1 MIFQTNIKTMDFK
14 KFIFLLLITIT
25 FNQSFGQRDQDDAN
39 FEILKNLELFEA
51 VYKNVDLYYVDE
63 SNPGELMRTA
73 IDAML
78 AELDPYTN
86 YIPESKMEDYKL
98 MTTGQYGGIGAVIRL
113 VGKNVAVV
121 DPYEGFPAH
130 KAGLIAGDEFIEIDG
145 KDVKGLSTSEISTKL
160 KGQPG
165 KEISLKVKRGE
176 SIKSFTFNR
185 EEVKISAV
193 PYSGMVS
200 NKVGYIKLRSFTKTA
215 AKDVLDAFRTLK
227 SEHQMEKL
235 IFDLR
240 GNGGGLLIQ
249 SAQIVNYFV
258 EKGSDIVSIKGR
270 ISSDNKTYKAKAN
283 PLDKKIPIIVLIDGG
298 SASASEIVSGS
309 LQDLDRAVILGKTS
323 FGKGLVQRPM
333 DLTYNAK
340 IKVTIAK
347 YYTPSGRCIQKLDYS
362 TKKIGEKADEV
373 DESTISSFKTKNG
386 RTVKDG
392 RGVEPD
398 VTIEKKSFSRLTGTL
413 VANDLIFN
421 FATKYRVDNENIENA
436 IIFKLSEADY
446 KAFTAY
452 VLSEEFDYTTASSE
466 YMKRLKKIAKEE
478 GYYEDS
484 KNDYDE
490 LLEFYKPSKERD
502 LVKFKTEISDLLE
515 DEIVGRYYYQTGRIE
530 HALLDDSYILEAIK
544 ILNDSKRYNQILG
557 TQN

>member
-1 MIFQTNIKTMDFK
+1 MIHSIKY
-14 KFIFLLLITIT
+14 FLLL
-25 FNQSFGQRDQDDAN
+25 FGGLSVNLSFAQTDADNTN

-113 VGKNVAVV
+113 LGDNVAIV

-145 KDVKGLSTSEISTKL
+145 KNVEGLSTSEVSTKL

-165 KEISLKVKRGE
+165 KEITVTVKRGE
-176 SIKSFTFNR
+176 AVKTFTFNR

-193 PYSGMVS
+193 PYNGMVS
-200 NKVGYIKLRSFTKTA
+200 SKVGYIKLSSFTQTA
-215 AKDVLDAFRTLK
+215 AKDVYDAFNNLK
-227 SEHQMEKL
+227 KNHQMEQL

-258 EKGSDIVSIKGR
+258 DKGSDIVSIKGR
-270 ISSDNKTYKAKAN
+270 ISSDNKTYTAKAN
-283 PLDKKIPIIVLIDGG
+283 PLDNEIPIVVLIDGG

-362 TKKIGEKADEV
+362 TKKLGEKADKI
-373 DESTISSFKTKNG
+373 DAATISTFKTKNG

-398 VTIEKKSFSRLTGTL
+398 VIIERKSLSRLTTTL
-413 VANDLIFN
+413 MINDLIFN
-421 FATKYRVDNENIENA
+421 FSTDYRVKNELASSAKTFRLTDAEYT
-436 IIFKLSEADY
+436 E
-446 KAFTAY
+446 FTNY
-452 VLSEEFDYTTASSE
+452 VLSQDFDYTTASSE
-466 YMKRLKKIAKEE
+466 YMTRLKEVAKDE

-484 KNDYDE
+484 KQDFDE

-502 LVKFKTEISDLLE
+502 LMKFKSEITALLE
-515 DEIVGRYYYQTGRIE
+515 DEIIGRYYFQTGRIQ

>member
-1 MIFQTNIKTMDFK
+1 MIHSIKY
-14 KFIFLLLITIT
+14 FLLLFGGLTVSL
-25 FNQSFGQRDQDDAN
+25 SFAQTDEDNTN

-98 MTTGQYGGIGAVIRL
+98 MTTGQYGGIGAIIRL
-113 VGKNVAVV
+113 VGDNVTII

-130 KAGLIAGDEFIEIDG
+130 KAGLIAGDEFVEIDG
-145 KDVKGLSTSEISTKL
+145 KNVEGLSTSEVSTKL

-165 KEISLKVKRGE
+165 KEITVKVKRGE
-176 SIKSFTFNR
+176 DLKSFTFNR

-200 NKVGYIKLRSFTKTA
+200 DKVGYIKLSSFTKTS
-215 AKDVLDAFRTLK
+215 AKDVYDAFNTLK
-227 SEHQMEKL
+227 KDNQMEKL

-240 GNGGGLLIQ
+240 GNGGGLLVQ

-258 EKGSDIVSIKGR
+258 DKGSDIVSIKGR
-270 ISSDNKTYKAKAN
+270 LSSDNKTYTAKTN
-283 PLDKKIPIIVLIDGG
+283 PIDNKIPIVVLIDGG

-347 YYTPSGRCIQKLDYS
+347 YYTPSGRCIQKLDYA
-362 TKKIGEKADEV
+362 TKKLGEKAGEI
-373 DESTISSFKTKNG
+373 DESTISTFKTKNG

-398 VTIEKKSFSRLTGTL
+398 VTIDKKTFSRLTATL
-413 VANDLIFN
+413 VGNDLIFN
-421 FATKYRVDNENIENA
+421 FATDYRVKHPTVTDA
-436 IIFKLSEADY
+436 KTFKLTDAEYAEFS
-446 KAFTAY
+446 TY
-452 VLSEEFDYTTASSE
+452 VLNQEFDYTTASSE
-466 YMKRLKKIAKEE
+466 YMKRLKEVAQDE
-478 GYYEDS
+478 GYYEES
-484 KNDYDE
+484 KTDFDE

-502 LVKFKTEISDLLE
+502 LAKFKAEISDLLA
-515 DEIVGRYYYQTGRIE
+515 DEIIGRYYYQTGRIQ

-544 ILNDSKRYNQILG
+544 ILNDSERYNQILG

>member
-1 MIFQTNIKTMDFK
+1 MIHSIKY
-14 KFIFLLLITIT
+14 ILLLFGGLTVSL
-25 FNQSFGQRDQDDAN
+25 SFAQTEEDNTN

-86 YIPESKMEDYKL
+86 YIPESQMEDYKL

-113 VGKNVAVV
+113 MGTNVAII

-145 KDVKGLSTSEISTKL
+145 KNVEGLSTSEVSTKL

-165 KEISLKVKRGE
+165 KEISVKIKRGE
-176 SIKSFTFNR
+176 DLKTFTFKR

-200 NKVGYIKLRSFTKTA
+200 DKVGYIKLSSFTQTA
-215 AKDVLDAFRTLK
+215 AKDVYDAFVKLK
-227 SEHQMEKL
+227 KKHQMEKL

-240 GNGGGLLIQ
+240 GNGGGLLVQ
-249 SAQIVNYFV
+249 SAQIVNYFIN
-258 EKGSDIVSIKGR
+258 KGSDIVSIKGR
-270 ISSDNKTYKAKAN
+270 ISSDNKTYTAKTN
-283 PLDKKIPIIVLIDGG
+283 PIDNQIPIVVLIDGG

-362 TKKIGEKADEV
+362 TKKIGEKADEI
-373 DESTISSFKTKNG
+373 DESTISTFKTKNG
-386 RTVKDG
+386 RIVKDG

-398 VTIEKKSFSRLTGTL
+398 VTIEKKTFSRLTATL
-413 VANDLIFN
+413 VGNDLIFN
-421 FATKYRVDNENIENA
+421 FATNYRVKHETIPSAET
-436 IIFKLSEADY
+436 FKLSDSEY
-446 KAFTAY
+446 EAFTNY
-452 VLSEEFDYTTASSE
+452 VLNEEFEYTTASSE
-466 YMKRLKKIAKEE
+466 YMKRLKEVAQDE
-478 GYYEDS
+478 GYYDDS
-484 KNDYDE
+484 KTDFDE

-502 LVKFKTEISDLLE
+502 LLKFKAEIINLLE
-515 DEIVGRYYYQTGRIE
+515 DEIIGRYHYQTGRIQ
-530 HALLDDSYILEAIK
+530 HALLDDSYILEAVK
-544 ILNDSKRYNQILG
+544 ILNDSERYNQILG
-557 TQN
+557 TQK

>member
-1 MIFQTNIKTMDFK
+1 MKYI
-14 KFIFLLLITIT
+14 LLL
-25 FNQSFGQRDQDDAN
+25 FGVLALNISSAQTEEDNAN

-113 VGKNVAVV
+113 LGDNVAVV

-145 KDVKGLSTSEISTKL
+145 KNVEGLSTSEVSTKL

-165 KEISLKVKRGE
+165 KEITVKVKRGE
-176 SIKSFTFNR
+176 DFKTFTFNR

-200 NKVGYIKLRSFTKTA
+200 DKVGYIKLNSFTQTA
-215 AKDVLDAFRTLK
+215 AKDVLDAFNNLK
-227 SEHQMEKL
+227 KEHQMEQL

-258 EKGSDIVSIKGR
+258 DKGSDIVSIKGR
-270 ISSDNKTYKAKAN
+270 VSADNKTYTAKAN
-283 PLDKKIPIIVLIDGG
+283 PVDNNIPIVVLIDGG

-309 LQDLDRAVILGKTS
+309 LQDLDRAVIVGKTS

-347 YYTPSGRCIQKLDYS
+347 YYTPSGRCIQKLDYA
-362 TKKIGEKADEV
+362 TKKLGEHADEI
-373 DESTISSFKTKNG
+373 DESTISTFKTKNG

-398 VTIEKKSFSRLTGTL
+398 VTIEKKTFSRLTATL
-413 VANDLIFN
+413 VRNDLIFN
-421 FATKYRVDNENIENA
+421 FATDYRVKNENA
-436 IIFKLSEADY
+436 SSA
-446 KAFTAY
+446 KAFRLTDKEYTAFTTY
-452 VLSEEFDYTTASSE
+452 VLSQEFDYTTASGE
-466 YMKRLKKIAKEE
+466 YMKRLKEVAEDE
-478 GYYEDS
+478 GYYKDS
-484 KNDYDE
+484 KQDFDE

-502 LVKFKTEISDLLE
+502 LMKFKDEIKALLE
-515 DEIVGRYYYQTGRIE
+515 DEIIGRYYFQTGRIE

-544 ILNDSKRYNQILG
+544 ILNDSERYNQILG
-557 TQN
+557 TQK

>member
-1 MIFQTNIKTMDFK
+1 MIHSIKY
-14 KFIFLLLITIT
+14 FLLLFGGLTVSLT
-25 FNQSFGQRDQDDAN
+25 FAQSDEDNTN

-51 VYKNVDLYYVDE
+51 VYKNVDLYYVDK

-113 VGKNVAVV
+113 MGNNVGVV

-130 KAGLIAGDEFIEIDG
+130 KAGLIAGDEFVEIDG
-145 KDVKGLSTSEISTKL
+145 KNVEGLSTSEVSTKL

-165 KEISLKVKRGE
+165 KAITVKVKRGDDF
-176 SIKSFTFNR
+176 KTFTFNR

-200 NKVGYIKLRSFTKTA
+200 DKVGYIKLRSFTKTA
-215 AKDVLDAFRTLK
+215 AKDVFEAFKVLK

-240 GNGGGLLIQ
+240 GNGGGLLVQ

-258 EKGSDIVSIKGR
+258 DKGSEIVSIKGR
-270 ISSDNKTYKAKAN
+270 ISADNKIYTAKVN
-283 PLDKKIPIIVLIDGG
+283 PLDNTIPIVVLIDGG
-298 SASASEIVSGS
+298 SASASEIVSGA

-347 YYTPSGRCIQKLDYS
+347 YYTPSGRCIQKLDYAS
-362 TKKIGEKADEV
+362 KKLGEKADEV
-373 DESTISSFKTKNG
+373 DESTISTFKTKNG

-398 VTIEKKSFSRLTGTL
+398 VTIEKKSFSRLTATL
-413 VANDLIFN
+413 VRNDLIFN
-421 FATKYRVDNENIENA
+421 FATNYRVNNA
-436 IIFKLSEADY
+436 TVADAKTFRLTDEEY
-446 KAFTAY
+446 AEFTAY
-452 VLSEEFDYTTASSE
+452 VLAKEFEYTTASSE
-466 YMKRLKKIAKEE
+466 YMKRLKEVAEDE
-478 GYYEDS
+478 GYFEDS
-484 KNDYDE
+484 KGDFDE

-502 LVKFKTEISDLLE
+502 LQKFQPELMELLE
-515 DEIVGRYYYQTGRIE
+515 DEIIGRYYYQTGRIK

-544 ILNDSKRYNQILG
+544 ILNDSKRYNQLLG

>member
-1 MIFQTNIKTMDFK
+1 MIHSIKY
-14 KFIFLLLITIT
+14 FLLL
-25 FNQSFGQRDQDDAN
+25 FGGLSVNLSFAQTDADNTN

-113 VGKNVAVV
+113 LGDNVAIV

-145 KDVKGLSTSEISTKL
+145 KNVEGLSTSEVSTKL

-165 KEISLKVKRGE
+165 KEITVTVKRGE
-176 SIKSFTFNR
+176 AVKTFTFNR

-200 NKVGYIKLRSFTKTA
+200 SKVGYIKLSSFTQTA
-215 AKDVLDAFRTLK
+215 AKDVYDAFNNLK
-227 SEHQMEKL
+227 KNHQMEQL

-258 EKGSDIVSIKGR
+258 DKGSDIVSIKGR
-270 ISSDNKTYKAKAN
+270 ISSDNKTYTAKAN
-283 PLDKKIPIIVLIDGG
+283 PLDNEIPIVVLIDGG

-362 TKKIGEKADEV
+362 TKKLGEKADKI
-373 DESTISSFKTKNG
+373 DAATISTFKTKNG

-398 VTIEKKSFSRLTGTL
+398 VIIERKSLSRLTATL
-413 VANDLIFN
+413 MINDLIFN
-421 FATKYRVDNENIENA
+421 FSTDYRVKNELA
-436 IIFKLSEADY
+436 SSA
-446 KAFTAY
+446 KAFRLTDAEYTEFTNY
-452 VLSEEFDYTTASSE
+452 VLSQDFDYTTASSE
-466 YMKRLKKIAKEE
+466 YMTRLKEVAKDE

-484 KNDYDE
+484 KQDFDE

-502 LVKFKTEISDLLE
+502 LMKFKSEITALLE
-515 DEIVGRYYYQTGRIE
+515 DEIIGRYYFQTGRIQ

>member
-1 MIFQTNIKTMDFK
+1 MIHSIKY
-14 KFIFLLLITIT
+14 FLLLFGGLSI
-25 FNQSFGQRDQDDAN
+25 NLSFAQTDADNTN

-113 VGKNVAVV
+113 LGDNVAIV

-145 KDVKGLSTSEISTKL
+145 KNVEGLSTSEVSTKL

-165 KEISLKVKRGE
+165 KEITVTVKRGE
-176 SIKSFTFNR
+176 AIKTFTFNR

-200 NKVGYIKLRSFTKTA
+200 SKVGYIKLSSFTQTA
-215 AKDVLDAFRTLK
+215 AKDVYDAFNNLK
-227 SEHQMEKL
+227 KNHQMEQL

-258 EKGSDIVSIKGR
+258 DKGSDIVSIKGR
-270 ISSDNKTYKAKAN
+270 ISSDNKTYTAKAN
-283 PLDKKIPIIVLIDGG
+283 PLDNEIPIVVLIDGG

-362 TKKIGEKADEV
+362 TKKLGEKADKI
-373 DESTISSFKTKNG
+373 DAATISTFKTKNG
-386 RTVKDG
+386 RKVKDG

-398 VTIEKKSFSRLTGTL
+398 VIIERKSLSRLTATL
-413 VANDLIFN
+413 MINDLIFN
-421 FATKYRVDNENIENA
+421 FSTDYRVKNELASSAKTFRLTDAEYT
-436 IIFKLSEADY
+436 E
-446 KAFTAY
+446 FTNY
-452 VLSEEFDYTTASSE
+452 VLSQDFDYTTASSE
-466 YMKRLKKIAKEE
+466 YMTRLKEVAKDE

-484 KNDYDE
+484 KQDFDE

-502 LVKFKTEISDLLE
+502 LMKFKSEITALLE
-515 DEIVGRYYYQTGRIE
+515 DEIIGRYYFQTGRIQ

>member
-1 MIFQTNIKTMDFK
+1 MIHSIKY
-14 KFIFLLLITIT
+14 FLLL
-25 FNQSFGQRDQDDAN
+25 FGTLTVSLNFAQTEEDNTN

-113 VGKNVAVV
+113 VGDNVAVI

-145 KDVKGLSTSEISTKL
+145 KSVEGLSTSEVSTKL

-165 KEISLKVKRGE
+165 KEITVKVKRGDAL
-176 SIKSFTFNR
+176 KTFTFNR

-200 NKVGYIKLRSFTKTA
+200 KKVGYIKLNSFTKTA
-215 AKDVLDAFRTLK
+215 AKDVFDAYKSLK
-227 SEHQMEKL
+227 KDHQMEQL

-240 GNGGGLLIQ
+240 GNGGGLLVQ

-258 EKGSDIVSIKGR
+258 DKGSDIVSIKGR
-270 ISSDNKTYKAKAN
+270 ISSDNKTYTAKAN
-283 PLDKKIPIIVLIDGG
+283 PIDNKIPIVVLIDGG

-362 TKKIGEKADEV
+362 TKKLGEKAGEI
-373 DESTISSFKTKNG
+373 DESTISTFQTKNG
-386 RTVKDG
+386 RIVKDG

-398 VTIEKKSFSRLTGTL
+398 VTVDKKTFSRLTATL
-413 VANDLIFN
+413 MGNDLIFN
-421 FATKYRVDNENIENA
+421 FATDYRVKNTKIADA
-436 IIFKLSEADY
+436 KTFKLTDAEY
-446 KAFTAY
+446 TNFTNY
-452 VLSEEFDYTTASSE
+452 VLSQEFDYTTASSE
-466 YMKRLKKIAKEE
+466 YMKRLKEVAKDE
-478 GYYEDS
+478 GYYEES
-484 KNDYDE
+484 KTDFDE

-502 LVKFKTEISDLLE
+502 LLKFKDEISALLE
-515 DEIVGRYYYQTGRIE
+515 DEIIGRYYYQTGRIQ
-530 HALLDDSYILEAIK
+530 HALLDDLYILEAIK
-544 ILNDSKRYNQILG
+544 ILNDSKRYTQILG

>member
-1 MIFQTNIKTMDFK
+1 MIHSIKY
-14 KFIFLLLITIT
+14 FLLLFGGLTVSL
-25 FNQSFGQRDQDDAN
+25 SFAQTDEDNTN

-98 MTTGQYGGIGAVIRL
+98 MTTGQYGGIGAIIRL
-113 VGKNVAVV
+113 VGDNVAII

-130 KAGLIAGDEFIEIDG
+130 KAGLIAGDEFVEIDG
-145 KDVKGLSTSEISTKL
+145 KNVEGLSTSEVSTKL

-165 KEISLKVKRGE
+165 KEITVKVKRGE
-176 SIKSFTFNR
+176 NIKSFTFNR

-200 NKVGYIKLRSFTKTA
+200 DKVGYIKLSSFTKTS
-215 AKDVLDAFRTLK
+215 AKDVHDAFNTLK
-227 SEHQMEKL
+227 KDNQMEKL

-258 EKGSDIVSIKGR
+258 DKGSDIVSIKGR
-270 ISSDNKTYKAKAN
+270 LSSDNKTYTAKTN
-283 PLDKKIPIIVLIDGG
+283 PIDNKIPIVVLIDGG
-298 SASASEIVSGS
+298 SASASEIVSGY

-362 TKKIGEKADEV
+362 TKKLGEKAGEI
-373 DESTISSFKTKNG
+373 DESTISTFKTKNG

-398 VTIEKKSFSRLTGTL
+398 VTVDKKTFSRLTATL
-413 VANDLIFN
+413 MSNDLIFN
-421 FATKYRVDNENIENA
+421 FATNYRVKHTTVADA
-436 IIFKLSEADY
+436 KTFKLTDTEY
-446 KAFTAY
+446 TEFTTY
-452 VLSEEFDYTTASSE
+452 VLNQEFDYTTASSE
-466 YMKRLKKIAKEE
+466 YMKRLKEVAQNE

-484 KNDYDE
+484 KTDFDE
-490 LLEFYKPSKERD
+490 LLEFYKPSKARD
-502 LVKFKTEISDLLE
+502 LIKFKAEISALLA
-515 DEIVGRYYYQTGRIE
+515 DEIIGRYYYQTGRIQ

-544 ILNDSKRYNQILG
+544 ILNDYQRYTQILG

>member
-1 MIFQTNIKTMDFK
+1 MIHSIKY
-14 KFIFLLLITIT
+14 FLLLFGGLTVSL
-25 FNQSFGQRDQDDAN
+25 SFAQTDEDNTN

-98 MTTGQYGGIGAVIRL
+98 MTTGQYGGIGAIIRL
-113 VGKNVAVV
+113 VGDNVAII

-130 KAGLIAGDEFIEIDG
+130 KAGLIAGDEFVEIDG
-145 KDVKGLSTSEISTKL
+145 KNVEGLSTSEVSTKL

-165 KEISLKVKRGE
+165 KEITVKVKRGE
-176 SIKSFTFNR
+176 NIKSFTFNR

-200 NKVGYIKLRSFTKTA
+200 DKVGYIKLSSFTKTS
-215 AKDVLDAFRTLK
+215 AKDVHDAFNTLK
-227 SEHQMEKL
+227 KDNQMEKL

-258 EKGSDIVSIKGR
+258 DKGSDIVSIKGR
-270 ISSDNKTYKAKAN
+270 PSSDNKTYTAKTN
-283 PLDKKIPIIVLIDGG
+283 PIDNKIPIVVLIDGG

-362 TKKIGEKADEV
+362 TKKLGEKAGEI
-373 DESTISSFKTKNG
+373 DESTISTFKTKNG

-398 VTIEKKSFSRLTGTL
+398 VTVDKKTFSRLTATL
-413 VANDLIFN
+413 MSNDLIFN
-421 FATKYRVDNENIENA
+421 FATNYRVKHTTVADA
-436 IIFKLSEADY
+436 KTFKLTDTEY
-446 KAFTAY
+446 TEFTTY
-452 VLSEEFDYTTASSE
+452 VLNQEFDYTTASSE
-466 YMKRLKKIAKEE
+466 YMKRLKEVAQNE

-484 KNDYDE
+484 KTDFDE
-490 LLEFYKPSKERD
+490 LLEFYKPSKARD
-502 LVKFKTEISDLLE
+502 LIKFKAEISALLA
-515 DEIVGRYYYQTGRIE
+515 DEIIGRYYYQTGRIK

-544 ILNDSKRYNQILG
+544 ILNDYQRYTQILG

>member
-1 MIFQTNIKTMDFK
+1 MIHSIKY
-14 KFIFLLLITIT
+14 FLLL
-25 FNQSFGQRDQDDAN
+25 FGGLSVNLSFAQTDADNTN

-113 VGKNVAVV
+113 LGDNVAIV

-145 KDVKGLSTSEISTKL
+145 KNVEGLSTSEVSTKL

-165 KEISLKVKRGE
+165 KEITVTVKRGE
-176 SIKSFTFNR
+176 AVKTFTFNR

-200 NKVGYIKLRSFTKTA
+200 SKVGYIKLSSFTQTA
-215 AKDVLDAFRTLK
+215 AKDVYDAFNNLK
-227 SEHQMEKL
+227 KNHQMEQL

-258 EKGSDIVSIKGR
+258 DKGSDIVSIKGR
-270 ISSDNKTYKAKAN
+270 ISSDNKTYTAKAN
-283 PLDKKIPIIVLIDGG
+283 PLDNEIPIVVLIDGG

-362 TKKIGEKADEV
+362 TKKLGEKADKI
-373 DESTISSFKTKNG
+373 DAATISTFKTKNG

-398 VTIEKKSFSRLTGTL
+398 VIIERKSLSRLTTTL
-413 VANDLIFN
+413 MINDLIFN
-421 FATKYRVDNENIENA
+421 FSTDYRVKNELASSAKTFRLTDAEYT
-436 IIFKLSEADY
+436 E
-446 KAFTAY
+446 FTNY
-452 VLSEEFDYTTASSE
+452 VLSQDFDYTTASSE
-466 YMKRLKKIAKEE
+466 YMTRLKEVAKDE

-484 KNDYDE
+484 KQDFDE

-502 LVKFKTEISDLLE
+502 LMKFKSEITALLE
-515 DEIVGRYYYQTGRIE
+515 DEIIGRYYFQTGRIQ

>member
-1 MIFQTNIKTMDFK
+1 MIHSIKY
-14 KFIFLLLITIT
+14 FLLLFGGLTVSL
-25 FNQSFGQRDQDDAN
+25 SFAQTDEDNTN

-98 MTTGQYGGIGAVIRL
+98 MTTGQYGGIGAIIRL
-113 VGKNVAVV
+113 VGDNVTII

-130 KAGLIAGDEFIEIDG
+130 KAGLIAGDEFVEIDG
-145 KDVKGLSTSEISTKL
+145 KNVEGLSTSEVSTKL

-165 KEISLKVKRGE
+165 KEITVKVKRGE
-176 SIKSFTFNR
+176 DLKSFTFNR

-200 NKVGYIKLRSFTKTA
+200 DKVGYIKLSSFTKTS
-215 AKDVLDAFRTLK
+215 AKDVYDAFNTLK
-227 SEHQMEKL
+227 KDNQMEKL

-240 GNGGGLLIQ
+240 GNGGGLLVQ

-258 EKGSDIVSIKGR
+258 DKGSDIVSIKGR
-270 ISSDNKTYKAKAN
+270 LSSDNKTYTAKTN
-283 PLDKKIPIIVLIDGG
+283 PIDNKIPIVVLIDGG

-347 YYTPSGRCIQKLDYS
+347 YYTPSGRCIQKLDYA
-362 TKKIGEKADEV
+362 TKKLGEKAGEI
-373 DESTISSFKTKNG
+373 DESTISTFKTKNG

-398 VTIEKKSFSRLTGTL
+398 VTIDKKTFSRLTATL
-413 VANDLIFN
+413 VGNDLIFN
-421 FATKYRVDNENIENA
+421 FATDYRVKHPTVADA
-436 IIFKLSEADY
+436 KTFKLTDAEYAEFS
-446 KAFTAY
+446 TY
-452 VLSEEFDYTTASSE
+452 VLNQEFDYTTASSE
-466 YMKRLKKIAKEE
+466 YMKRLKEVAQDE
-478 GYYEDS
+478 GYYEES
-484 KNDYDE
+484 KTDFDE

-502 LVKFKTEISDLLE
+502 LAKFKAEISDLLA
-515 DEIVGRYYYQTGRIE
+515 DEIIGRYYYQTGRIQ

-544 ILNDSKRYNQILG
+544 ILNDSERYNQILG

>member
-1 MIFQTNIKTMDFK
+1 MIHSIKY
-14 KFIFLLLITIT
+14 FLLLFGGLTVSL
-25 FNQSFGQRDQDDAN
+25 SFAQTDEDNTN

-98 MTTGQYGGIGAVIRL
+98 MTTGQYGGIGAIIRL
-113 VGKNVAVV
+113 VGDNVAII

-130 KAGLIAGDEFIEIDG
+130 KAGLIAGDEFVEIDG
-145 KDVKGLSTSEISTKL
+145 KNVEGLSTSEVSTKL

-165 KEISLKVKRGE
+165 KEITVKVKRGE
-176 SIKSFTFNR
+176 NIKSFTFNR

-200 NKVGYIKLRSFTKTA
+200 DKVGYIKLSSFTKTS
-215 AKDVLDAFRTLK
+215 AKDVHDAFNTLK
-227 SEHQMEKL
+227 KDNQMEKL

-258 EKGSDIVSIKGR
+258 DKGSDIVSIKGR
-270 ISSDNKTYKAKAN
+270 LSSDNKTYTAKTN
-283 PLDKKIPIIVLIDGG
+283 PIDNKIPIVVLIDGG

-362 TKKIGEKADEV
+362 TKKLGEKAGEI
-373 DESTISSFKTKNG
+373 DESTISTFKTKNG

-398 VTIEKKSFSRLTGTL
+398 VTVDKKTFSRLTATL
-413 VANDLIFN
+413 MSNDLIFN
-421 FATKYRVDNENIENA
+421 FATNYRVKHTTVADA
-436 IIFKLSEADY
+436 KTFKLTDTEY
-446 KAFTAY
+446 TEFTTY
-452 VLSEEFDYTTASSE
+452 VLNQEFDYTTASSE
-466 YMKRLKKIAKEE
+466 YMKRLKEVAQNE

-484 KNDYDE
+484 KTDFDE
-490 LLEFYKPSKERD
+490 LLEFYKPSKARD
-502 LVKFKTEISDLLE
+502 LIKFKAEISALLA
-515 DEIVGRYYYQTGRIE
+515 DEIIGRYYYQTGRIQ

-544 ILNDSKRYNQILG
+544 ILNDYQRYTQILG

>member
-1 MIFQTNIKTMDFK
+1 MTHSIKYILALFVGLIVSSSYAQTDEDNT
-14 KFIFLLLITIT
+14 
-25 FNQSFGQRDQDDAN
+25 N

-98 MTTGQYGGIGAVIRL
+98 MTTGQYGGIGAVIRQL
-113 VGKNVAVV
+113 GDNVAIV

-130 KAGLIAGDEFIEIDG
+130 KAGLIAGDELIEIDG
-145 KDVKGLSTSEISTKL
+145 KNVEGLSTSEVSTKL

-165 KEISLKVKRGE
+165 KEITVKVKRGE
-176 SIKSFTFNR
+176 ELKSFTFNR

-200 NKVGYIKLRSFTKTA
+200 EDVGYIKLSSFTKTS
-215 AKDVLDAFRTLK
+215 AKDVYDAFNALK
-227 SEHQMEKL
+227 KENQMEKL

-249 SAQIVNYFV
+249 SAQIVNYFID
-258 EKGSDIVSIKGR
+258 KGSNIVSIKGR
-270 ISSDNKTYKAKAN
+270 ISSDNKTYTAQAN
-283 PLDKKIPIIVLIDGG
+283 PIDKEIPIVVLIDGG

-362 TKKIGEKADEV
+362 TKKLGEKADEI
-373 DESTISSFKTKNG
+373 DESTISTFKTKNG

-398 VTIEKKSFSRLTGTL
+398 VTIENKSFSRLTAML
-413 VANDLIFN
+413 VRNDLIFN
-421 FATKYRVDNENIENA
+421 YSTDYRVKNTNVADAKN
-436 IIFKLSEADY
+436 FK
-446 KAFTAY
+446 FTDAEYTEFTNY
-452 VLSEEFDYTTASSE
+452 VLNQEFDYTTASSE
-466 YMKRLKKIAKEE
+466 YMKRLKEVAEDE
-478 GYYEDS
+478 GYYEES
-484 KNDYDE
+484 KTDFDE

-502 LVKFKTEISDLLE
+502 LLKFKDEITELLE
-515 DEIVGRYYYQTGRIE
+515 DEIVGRYYYQTGRIQ
-530 HALLDDSYILEAIK
+530 HALIDDSYILEAIK
-544 ILNDSKRYNQILG
+544 ILNDSERYNQILG
-557 TQN
+557 TQK

>member
-1 MIFQTNIKTMDFK
+1 MIHSIKY
-14 KFIFLLLITIT
+14 FLLLFGGLSI
-25 FNQSFGQRDQDDAN
+25 NLSFAQTDADNTN

-113 VGKNVAVV
+113 LGDNVAIV

-145 KDVKGLSTSEISTKL
+145 KNVEGLSTSEVSTKL

-165 KEISLKVKRGE
+165 KEITVTVKRGE
-176 SIKSFTFNR
+176 AIKTFTFNR

-200 NKVGYIKLRSFTKTA
+200 SKVGYIKLSSFTQTA
-215 AKDVLDAFRTLK
+215 AKDVYDAFNNLK
-227 SEHQMEKL
+227 KNHQMEQL

-258 EKGSDIVSIKGR
+258 DKGSDIVSIKGR
-270 ISSDNKTYKAKAN
+270 ISSDNKTYTAKVN
-283 PLDKKIPIIVLIDGG
+283 PLDNKIPIVVLIDGG

-362 TKKIGEKADEV
+362 TKKLGEKADKI
-373 DESTISSFKTKNG
+373 DAATISTFKTKNG

-398 VTIEKKSFSRLTGTL
+398 VIIERKSLSRLTATL
-413 VANDLIFN
+413 MINDLIFN
-421 FATKYRVDNENIENA
+421 FSTDYRVKNELASSAKTFRLTDAEYT
-436 IIFKLSEADY
+436 E
-446 KAFTAY
+446 FTNY
-452 VLSEEFDYTTASSE
+452 VLSQDFDYTTASSE
-466 YMKRLKKIAKEE
+466 YMTRLKEVAKDE

-484 KNDYDE
+484 KQDFDE

-502 LVKFKTEISDLLE
+502 LMKFKSEITALLE
-515 DEIVGRYYYQTGRIE
+515 DEIIGRYYFQTGRIQ

>member
-1 MIFQTNIKTMDFK
+1 MKYFLILFGGLAVNLSFAQTDEDNT
-14 KFIFLLLITIT
+14 
-25 FNQSFGQRDQDDAN
+25 N

-113 VGKNVAVV
+113 LGDNVGVI

-130 KAGLIAGDEFIEIDG
+130 KAGLIAGDEFVEIDG
-145 KDVKGLSTSEISTKL
+145 KNVEGLSTSEVSTKL

-165 KEISLKVKRGE
+165 KEITVKIKRGE
-176 SIKSFTFNR
+176 TFKTFTFNR

-193 PYSGMVS
+193 PYSGMV
-200 NKVGYIKLRSFTKTA
+200 NEKVGYIKLNSFTKTA
-215 AKDVLDAFRTLK
+215 AKDVYNAFNNLK
-227 SEHQMEKL
+227 KEHHMEQL

-258 EKGSDIVSIKGR
+258 DKGSDIVSIKGR
-270 ISSDNKTYKAKAN
+270 VSADNKTYTAKAN
-283 PLDKKIPIIVLIDGG
+283 PIDNKIPIVVLIDGG

-309 LQDLDRAVILGKTS
+309 LQDLDRAVIVGKTS

-362 TKKIGEKADEV
+362 TKKLGEKADEM
-373 DESTISSFKTKNG
+373 DESSISTFKTKNG
-386 RTVKDG
+386 RIVKDG

-398 VTIEKKSFSRLTGTL
+398 VTVEKKSLSRLTATL
-413 VANDLIFN
+413 MINDLIFN
-421 FATKYRVDNENIENA
+421 YSTDYHVKHQTIENA
-436 IIFKLSEADY
+436 STFELADAEY
-446 KAFTAY
+446 TEFTNY
-452 VLSEEFDYTTASSE
+452 VLNQEFDYTTASSE
-466 YMKRLKKIAKEE
+466 YMKRLKEVAEDE

-484 KNDYDE
+484 KQDFDE

-502 LVKFKTEISDLLE
+502 LIKFKDEIKALLE
-515 DEIVGRYYYQTGRIE
+515 DEIIGRYYFQTGRIQ
-530 HALLDDSYILEAIK
+530 HALLDDTYILEAIK
-544 ILNDSKRYNQILG
+544 ILNDSERYNQILG
-557 TQN
+557 TQK

>member
-1 MIFQTNIKTMDFK
+1 MIHSIKY
-14 KFIFLLLITIT
+14 FLLLFGGLTVSL
-25 FNQSFGQRDQDDAN
+25 SFAQTDEDNTN

-98 MTTGQYGGIGAVIRL
+98 MTTGQYGGIGAIIRL
-113 VGKNVAVV
+113 VGDNVTII

-130 KAGLIAGDEFIEIDG
+130 KAGLIAGDEFVEIDG
-145 KDVKGLSTSEISTKL
+145 KNVEGLSTSEVSTKL

-165 KEISLKVKRGE
+165 KEITVKVKRGE
-176 SIKSFTFNR
+176 DLKSFTFNR

-200 NKVGYIKLRSFTKTA
+200 DKVGYIKLSSFTKTS
-215 AKDVLDAFRTLK
+215 AKDVYDAFNTLK
-227 SEHQMEKL
+227 KDNQMEKL

-240 GNGGGLLIQ
+240 GNGGGLLVQ

-258 EKGSDIVSIKGR
+258 DKGSDIVSIKGR
-270 ISSDNKTYKAKAN
+270 LSSDNKTYTAKTN
-283 PLDKKIPIIVLIDGG
+283 PIDNKIPIVVLIDGG

-347 YYTPSGRCIQKLDYS
+347 YYTPSGRCIQKLDYA
-362 TKKIGEKADEV
+362 TKKLGEKAGEI
-373 DESTISSFKTKNG
+373 DESTISTFKTKNG

-398 VTIEKKSFSRLTGTL
+398 VTIDKKTFSRLTATL
-413 VANDLIFN
+413 MGNDLIFN
-421 FATKYRVDNENIENA
+421 FATDYRVKHATVADAKN
-436 IIFKLSEADY
+436 FKLTDAEYAE
-446 KAFTAY
+446 FTTY
-452 VLSEEFDYTTASSE
+452 VLNQEFDYTTASSE
-466 YMKRLKKIAKEE
+466 YMKRLKEVAQDE
-478 GYYEDS
+478 GYYEES
-484 KNDYDE
+484 KTDFDE

-502 LVKFKTEISDLLE
+502 LAKFKAEISDLLA
-515 DEIVGRYYYQTGRIE
+515 DEIIGRYYYQTGRIQ

-544 ILNDSKRYNQILG
+544 ILNDSERYNQILG

>member
-1 MIFQTNIKTMDFK
+1 MINLIKHIFIINALFSINLGFTQTDEDNT
-14 KFIFLLLITIT
+14 
-25 FNQSFGQRDQDDAN
+25 N

-51 VYKNVDLYYVDE
+51 VYKSVDLYYVDE

-113 VGKNVAVV
+113 VGDNVAVV

-176 SIKSFTFNR
+176 EIKSFTFNR

-200 NKVGYIKLRSFTKTA
+200 DKVGYIKLRSFTKTA
-215 AKDVLDAFRTLK
+215 AKDVLNAFNTLK
-227 SEHQMEKL
+227 KEHQMEKL

-249 SAQIVNYFV
+249 SAQIVNYFI

-270 ISSDNKTYKAKAN
+270 ISADNKTYTARAN
-283 PLDKKIPIIVLIDGG
+283 SLDNKIPIVVLIDGG
-298 SASASEIVSGS
+298 SASASEIVSGA

-323 FGKGLVQRPM
+323 LGKGLVQRPM

-362 TKKIGEKADEV
+362 TKKLGEKADEV
-373 DESTISSFKTKNG
+373 DESTISTFKTKNG
-386 RTVKDG
+386 RIVKDG

-398 VTIEKKSFSRLTGTL
+398 VTIEKKTFSRLTATL
-413 VANDLIFN
+413 VANDLVFN
-421 FATKYRVDNENIENA
+421 YATDYRVKKATVADA
-436 IIFKLSEADY
+436 KTFKLSESDY
-446 KAFTAY
+446 IEFTNY
-452 VLSEEFDYTTASSE
+452 VLEQEFEYTTASSE
-466 YMKRLKKIAKEE
+466 YMKRLKEVAEGE
-478 GYYEDS
+478 GYYEES
-484 KNDYDE
+484 KVDFDE

-502 LVKFKTEISDLLE
+502 LTKFKSEITELLE
-515 DEIVGRYYYQTGRIE
+515 DEIIGRYYFQTGRIQ

-544 ILNDSKRYNQILG
+544 ILNDSERYNQILG
-557 TQN
+557 TQK